1 MLLLDPYYISYGY
14 FFQSSALLSTAAKC
28 ELLVGQTDP
37 ASFVL
42 PLGQQAEL
50 AGPETAPLL
59 AELLEEPVGHL
70 GVASRQR
77 LPKFAS
83 AATFQ

>member
-1 MLLLDPYYISYGY
+1 
-14 FFQSSALLSTAAKC
+14 
-28 ELLVGQTDP
+28 
-37 ASFVL
+37 
-42 PLGQQAEL
+42 
-50 AGPETAPLL
+50 LL

-70 GVASRQR
+70 GIASRQR